1 MIVYK
6 KPTRERE
13 EEREFL
19 VREKKER
26 EKKRVENWT
35 YNSSLSFY
43 TCSKE
48 ETKAQMNIAV
58 F

>member
-26 EKKRVENWT
+26 EKKRVEN
-35 YNSSLSFY
+35 
-43 TCSKE
+43 
-48 ETKAQMNIAV
+48 
-58 F
+58 